1 MHETLEE
8 KRDDIAD
15 CEPGI
20 SQKGVSRLISPREKI
35 VENTSSLEQGG
46 VVTAAPETG
55 LFQANSATSYN
66 QTTPDTKPPDPSR
79 KLAKRHPPAKA
90 ESKSRLQQE
99 QVLPNTTSGHP
110 QRKAKQTAL
119 AKLRSTNIETDDDEL
134 AHSDGE
140 PESDA
145 SMVFTKKTRNS
156 VTRRVEEGEVKL
168 SKSTAIDSLSKQKET
183 GLPSGK
189 LRSMKANRSIS
200 KADAKTEVANARATP
215 EDGPN
220 GSFGECKGDELNKRE
235 LQAST
240 KTKRTAPRS
249 RHVQDRS
256 QPSKR
261 PGMLKRPARSAS
273 RGRKS
278 VRDQHV
284 YDVTENAAQTTRS
297 KRSLSKASRPPRAKI
312 QPTRQRMQAQ
322 STKERPRQAS
332 VQQTNLRRPLLQE
345 RVGSSHNNAILIHQS
360 DRSRSCSSSRTS
372 TQSEPATAEASHTA
386 CVPEAKGRLHTPFVV
401 PSSPPGPMKRSE
413 YTPVFD
419 KPTIIAFGR
428 TGPQNQG
435 SASLP
440 KDVSS
445 KHNSSDGEKRSK
457 FLLIRD
463 ATNVSAK
470 TPFPADMNGAR
481 KVLAPT
487 QITKRLKNTDTRNK
501 EVFSSFMQNGKN
513 TALAKMLGRDCEAG
527 GNVHR
532 LDAADDERDVD
543 PLCLGDDFEGPTLVE
558 EDRGKSF
565 AHKLRTASQV
575 AMPPPKRA
583 ALKHKTGSRERQ
595 EAEVFCTAH
604 VSDIHEADRT
614 SFESLRSTYPP
625 LRMEDQDMSSPEK
638 CESHSAQMIR
648 KRGTDNFPE
657 PVSKKAKS
665 LQTNQERNLDRS
677 DSPGLGN
684 YILEPPNVGDT
695 ALAKHDQGAAQ
706 KRDRRTRRSAS
717 NSNGVDLLGSPYPK
731 NLHVPKQAT
740 ALEVFSQQTGLS
752 SDRPSVP
759 DDREFPGPLIFAP
772 LPTAQSSIGLRH
784 RLSNEELRSSADQ
797 ETSKSL
803 TRNASGPVTQRLLKA
818 NPSIKATD
826 NPFITSHTQ
835 KPTKAGPMSELAEKL
850 RRRGFTSSDENMD
863 DDQPLEE
870 DDDPD
875 KTLLDRVDDRD
886 DGLKAITSSP
896 ASSKASDSSTTR
908 YAEKI
913 IEDVGDWR
921 NALKPHQTRL
931 FDSLVIASHK
941 LVRHLVDRDTADRD
955 IVADYRRR
963 GEIIVTELQ
972 QAQAR
977 EYELYLSRMQ
987 VWKQQAADKLEAYA
1001 KELGKRAKDSE
1012 RAKIERQKAKR
1023 SWNEVQSVFSRLLEG

>member
-1 MHETLEE
+1 MHEPLEE
-8 KRDDIAD
+8 KRNDIAG

-20 SQKGVSRLISPREKI
+20 SQKGVSRPISPRERV

-66 QTTPDTKPPDPSR
+66 QTTSDTKPPDPSR
-79 KLAKRHPPAKA
+79 KPAKRHPPAKA

-110 QRKAKQTAL
+110 QRKAKQAAL

-145 SMVFTKKTRNS
+145 SMVFTKKTRTI

-168 SKSTAIDSLSKQKET
+168 SKSTVIDSHSKQKET
-183 GLPSGK
+183 GLLSGK
-189 LRSMKANRSIS
+189 LRSMKANRSNF
-200 KADAKTEVANARATP
+200 KPDAKTEVANARATP

-220 GSFGECKGDELNKRE
+220 GAFGECKGDELNKRE

-240 KTKRTAPRS
+240 TTKHTSPCS
-249 RHVQDRS
+249 RHVPDRS

-278 VRDQHV
+278 VRDQYV
-284 YDVTENAAQTTRS
+284 SDVTENAVQTTRS
-297 KRSLSKASRPPRAKI
+297 KRSLSKASKPPTAKI

-322 STKERPRQAS
+322 STKDRPRQAS
-332 VQQTNLRRPLLQE
+332 VQQTNLRRPLQE
-345 RVGSSHNNAILIHQS
+345 RVGSSQTNAILIHQS
-360 DRSRSCSSSRTS
+360 DRPSSCSSSRTS
-372 TQSEPATAEASHTA
+372 TQLEPATADASHILG
-386 CVPEAKGRLHTPFVV
+386 VPEAKGRLQTPFVM
-401 PSSPPGPMKRSE
+401 PSSPPGPMKRSK
-413 YTPVFD
+413 YTPAFD
-419 KPTIIAFGR
+419 KPTIIAFGKK
-428 TGPQNQG
+428 GPQNQG
-435 SASLP
+435 SALLR

-445 KHNSSDGEKRSK
+445 KHNSSDGKTRCK
-457 FLLIRD
+457 ALLIRD

-470 TPFPADMNGAR
+470 TPFPADLNAAR

-487 QITKRLKNTDTRNK
+487 QITKGLNNTDTRNDD
-501 EVFSSFMQNGKN
+501 VFSAFLQNGKN

-527 GNVHR
+527 ENIHR
-532 LDAADDERDVD
+532 SDAADDERGVD

-558 EDRGKSF
+558 EDRRNSF
-565 AHKLRTASQV
+565 THKLRTASQV
-575 AMPPPKRA
+575 AMPPPKRV

-595 EAEVFCTAH
+595 EAEAFCTAH
-604 VSDIHEADRT
+604 DSGIHEAERT
-614 SFESLRSTYPP
+614 SFESLRRSYPP
-625 LRMEDQDMSSPEK
+625 LRIEDQNMSSPEK
-638 CESHSAQMIR
+638 GESHSAQKIR
-648 KRGTDNFPE
+648 KRGTDNS
-657 PVSKKAKS
+657 PVPMSKKAKS

-677 DSPGLGN
+677 DSPGLVN
-684 YILEPPNVGDT
+684 YILESPSVGDT
-695 ALAKHDQGAAQ
+695 ALAKDDQGAAQ
-706 KRDRRTRRSAS
+706 KRDRRTRRSAQ

-772 LPTAQSSIGLRH
+772 LPTTQSSIGLRH
-784 RLSNEELRSSADQ
+784 RLSNQELRSSADQ
-797 ETSKSL
+797 ETSKL
-803 TRNASGPVTQRLLKA
+803 LIRNASGPVTQRLLKA
-818 NPSIKATD
+818 NSSMKATD

-870 DDDPD
+870 DDDPE
-875 KTLLDRVDDRD
+875 KTLLDRMDDRD
-886 DGLKAITSSP
+886 DGCKDITSSP

-908 YAEKI
+908 HAEKI

-977 EYELYLSRMQ
+977 EYEQYLSRMQ
-987 VWKQQAADKLEAYA
+987 AWKQQAADKLEAYA
-1001 KELGKRAKDSE
+1001 KELGQHAKDSQ